1 MSSSKSLAEYLI
13 ESAKILNSQNNSQ
26 GSTKMI
32 ECEIEKVLDEA
43 RGIYSAKYL
52 DNRFEVYSNN
62 VALSYKKGDKVYVLI
77 PDGDFNKTKII
88 IGTSS
93 ITK

>member
-43 RGIYSAKYL
+43 REIYSAK
-52 DNRFEVYSNN
+52 
-62 VALSYKKGDKVYVLI
+62 
-77 PDGDFNKTKII
+77 
-88 IGTSS
+88 
-93 ITK
+93 